1 MKLDTIEDLAR
12 LFDLCQRKG
21 IDSMRVGDGVV
32 EFKVK
37 DGWAPKRRKGKDN
50 TPDLKDEMTPEEAA
64 LYWSSAPIEG

>member
-21 IDSMRVGDGVV
+21 IESMKVAGDAI
-32 EFKVK
+32 EFKIK
-37 DGWAPKRRKGKDN
+37 DGWAPKKRKGKDN
-50 TPDLKDEMTPEEAA
+50 APDIKDELTPEEAA